1 MAKDSKEADWM
12 KSISNETICEY
23 YYVMFIIMCV
33 LVALVL
39 FWEISAYT
47 RNPKAGLGS
56 LLRTMP
62 TLVLAVVNTLFIYII
77 CSRALLK

>member
-1 MAKDSKEADWM
+1 MAKDKEDDWM
-12 KSISNETICEY
+12 AGISNETICNY
-23 YYVMFIIMCV
+23 YYVMFIVMCV

-39 FWEISAYT
+39 LSEFSAMS
-47 RNPKAGLGS
+47 RNPKAGMIG
-56 LLRTMP
+56 LLRTLP

>member
-1 MAKDSKEADWM
+1 MAKDSNEPDWM
-12 KSISNETICEY
+12 KGISNETICDY

-39 FWEISAYT
+39 FSELSAYS

-56 LLRTMP
+56 LIRTVP

>member
-1 MAKDSKEADWM
+1 MAKDTEADWM
-12 KSISNETICEY
+12 KGISNETICDY
-23 YYVMFIIMCV
+23 YYVMFIIMSV
-33 LVALVL
+33 LVAIVLVS
-39 FWEISAYT
+39 EVMAYS

-56 LLRTMP
+56 LLRTLP